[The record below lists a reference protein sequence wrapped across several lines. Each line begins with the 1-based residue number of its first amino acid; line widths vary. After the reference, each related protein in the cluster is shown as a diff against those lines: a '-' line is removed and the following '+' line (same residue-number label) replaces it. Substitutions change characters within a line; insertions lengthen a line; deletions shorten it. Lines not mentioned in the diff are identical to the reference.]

1 VENLESRLVPS
12 GFPSFDFFPPP
23 SLPATSLEVIVP
35 QTSQVGVPEPVK
47 VIALTASNQR
57 AFGYTGTIHFTST
70 DGNAQLPPDFT
81 FGPWNFGAASFK
93 VTFETT
99 GTQTLTAT
107 DTVTSSITGSGATLV
122 TPAPVATHFL
132 VVAPPFA
139 ATGQTFT
146 IFVTALDASNHK
158 VPTYTGSVQ
167 ISSSDTAAVLPNIA
181 TLVSGSGKFTV
192 TLNTSG
198 TQTVSATDTSN
209 TSLTGSAQ
217 VQVAAP
223 GVAVRFVVF
232 AEPRFLQTGQTTTLF
247 VAALDANNHLATT
260 YPGTVHFMSSD
271 TAATLPGDSTLTSGI
286 GIFSATLVTT
296 GHQTITVTDVSNS
309 ALTGTANFW
318 VFNQSPW
325 HRFGNFGDFG
335 MD

>member
-1 VENLESRLVPS
+1 VV
-12 GFPSFDFFPPP
+12 
-23 SLPATSLEVIVP
+23 
-35 QTSQVGVPEPVK
+35 
-47 VIALTASNQR
+47 
-57 AFGYTGTIHFTST
+57 
-70 DGNAQLPPDFT
+70 
-81 FGPWNFGAASFK
+81 
-93 VTFETT
+93 
-99 GTQTLTAT
+99 
-107 DTVTSSITGSGATLV
+107 
-122 TPAPVATHFL
+122 PAPVATHFL

-139 ATGQTFT
+139 ATGKPVT
-146 IFVTALDASNHK
+146 IYVTALDASNHK
-158 VPTYTGSVQ
+158 VVGYAGTVHF
-167 ISSSDTAAVLPNIA
+167 SSSDSAAVLPGDT

-209 TSLTGSAQ
+209 SSITCSAQ
-217 VQVAAP
+217 IQVAAP

-232 AEPRFLQTGQTTTLF
+232 AEPRFLQSGQTTTLF

-271 TAATLPGDSTLTSGI
+271 TAATLPGDATLTSGI

-309 ALTGTANFW
+309 SLTGTANFW

-325 HRFGNFGDFG
+325 QRFGNFGGFG
-335 MD
+335 FEDD